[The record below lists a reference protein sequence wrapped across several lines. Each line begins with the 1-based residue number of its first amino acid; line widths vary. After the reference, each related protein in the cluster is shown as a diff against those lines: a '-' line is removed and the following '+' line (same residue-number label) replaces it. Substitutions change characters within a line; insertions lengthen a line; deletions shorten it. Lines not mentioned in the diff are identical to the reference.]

1 MVSQSQTGQLLDI
14 LERIGAGSSGQVSL
28 TEEIDSSK
36 EQQCLQQESE
46 VDTTIASNEPHTDN
60 PELSTEDTAELF
72 SLCQEIQDLVDG
84 PGNTINETDL
94 DVVSLISE
102 LPVEVSKTVQK
113 PINQTIKPSDE
124 LSEIF
129 SLLDS
134 DSGFGSDDER
144 TDFSPSNAID
154 DDFLDL
160 FPILSSV

>member
-14 LERIGAGSSGQVSL
+14 LERIGTGSSGQVSL
-28 TEEIDSSK
+28 TEEIDSSE
-36 EQQCLQQESE
+36 EQQCLQQENT
-46 VDTTIASNEPHTDN
+46 VDTTATSNEPHTDN

-84 PGNTINETDL
+84 PGNTIDETDL

-102 LPVEVSKTVQK
+102 LPAEVSKTVQK
-113 PINQTIKPSDE
+113 SNQTFKPSDE

-134 DSGFGSDDER
+134 DSGFGSEDER
-144 TDFSPSNAID
+144 TDFSPSNTID